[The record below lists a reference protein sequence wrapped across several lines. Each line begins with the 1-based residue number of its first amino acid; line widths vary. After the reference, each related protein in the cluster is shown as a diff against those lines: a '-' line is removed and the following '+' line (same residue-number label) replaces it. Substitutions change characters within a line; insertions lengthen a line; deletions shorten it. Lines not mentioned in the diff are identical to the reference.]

1 MAYLSNS
8 NSYLLSPGGGYY
20 LRTYD
25 EDELYS
31 KFFISGYFGVWY
43 PTADRQQYYSQSD
56 IRTWVETY
64 SGLTASMTSVL
75 YPTYL
80 SGVTAESLGTVV
92 NAQYFEPMKLNPS
105 GGVIEEFNVGTYSS
119 VSAIPYF
126 NFASAFYKM
135 PRLSAKDINLCLRA
149 DHHVTDDLYSFNID
163 PILSL
168 TATKTGTQSKN
179 TFPATSGNIAA
190 TKYNYDVYD
199 LQQQYAEGFPSAESG
214 YYWRRYGLFNV
225 NSSGSYLP
233 SAFDVHIK
241 MKDFGGRTGWKG
253 VTHGEVPFSGL
264 EKFTM
269 SGKIPR

>member
-31 KFFISGYFGVWY
+31 KFFISGYYGVWY
-43 PTADRQQYYSQSD
+43 PTTERQQYYSPSD
-56 IRTWVETY
+56 IRTWTNTY
-64 SGLTASMTSVL
+64 SSLTSTFTSVL

-80 SGVTAESLGTVV
+80 SGVTAESIGTIV
-92 NAQYFEPMKLNPS
+92 NTQYFQPVSLSTVKQ
-105 GGVIEEFNVGTYSS
+105 NVGSFSS
-119 VSAIPYF
+119 ISAIPVY
-126 NFASAFYKM
+126 NHASAFYKM
-135 PRLSAKDINLCLRA
+135 PHLSAKDINLALHT
-149 DHHVTDDLYSFNID
+149 DHYIPDELYLININ

-168 TATKTGTQSKN
+168 TATKTGTESKN

-190 TKYNYDVYD
+190 EKYRYDVYD
-199 LQQQYAEGFPSAESG
+199 VNAQFAEGFPSAESG
-214 YYWRRYGLFNV
+214 YYGRRMGVFDV
-225 NSSGSYLP
+225 NSEGSYLP
-233 SAFDVHIK
+233 SAFNVEIK
-241 MKDFGGRTGWKG
+241 SRWWHRAWTPTAIGD
-253 VTHGEVPFSGL
+253 VPFSGL